1 MQFGQGTLWM
11 TVVCGFLAAAQTQET
26 GSVSVSTSIQVT
38 SEALAAQPVGANW
51 LSYNG
56 DYTGRR
62 FGSLEQMAQSGM
74 RYLGSDTTRIFCLP
88 TCRHARRI
96 TLRHRVSFP
105 SEMGAHEA
113 GYRACKVCRP
123 AVAA

>member
-1 MQFGQGTLWM
+1 MTRVRWGETWVPLTDRSPEEMRFGQGTLWM
-11 TVVCGFLAAAQTQET
+11 TLICGFLAAAQTQET

-62 FGSLEQMAQSGM
+62 FGSLEQIDAKNVGQSEERRVGKE
-74 RYLGSDTTRIFCLP
+74 
-88 TCRHARRI
+88 CRSRWSPYH
-96 TLRHRVSFP
+96 
-105 SEMGAHEA
+105 
-113 GYRACKVCRP
+113 
-123 AVAA
+123 